1 VNEPVSAPAPAARRR
16 KPGRGLLLGALLL
29 PCALAGGGLALWW
42 GLATEPGSAWL
53 LRQVPGLEL
62 EGAQGTVLGD
72 FSARRLRYHLPGG
85 ADTLTIQ
92 GLRAH
97 GTALG
102 WHRSP
107 QLWGR
112 LLLESVSAERVELSL
127 APTTEATAA
136 PQDLRLPFALEIAS
150 LSVAELRIP
159 SLSDQPLQALQAS
172 LSLSAEGGALHR
184 ARIAALR
191 WDQRELS
198 GEASVQSGGEM
209 RVQAQLLARQPAASS
224 LGAAQL
230 PAWTARLQA
239 DGPLLHLPV
248 QAQLDSPGYSSEPSS
263 PQTLKASATLAP
275 FEAWPL
281 QALDL
286 QTQGL
291 DLAQLQRGAPRT
303 SLVGS
308 VSLRAAQ
315 AQAPLRISAALRN
328 GMAGRFDAQ
337 ALPLRQLALDLE
349 LKPWDPAS
357 LRLHQLDLQLGT
369 QTQAAGRLHAVGNL
383 GALGSSASQAGSTL
397 SIEIEGLRSELL
409 DGRLAPA
416 LASGQLRLH
425 SQAGLQALAS
435 WPPVAL
441 TLDLK
446 GRLAPELQAAEFS
459 LQAESELSLAGAKL
473 RQWRLLSGGGRLEA
487 QGALTLQ
494 QAGHWSRG
502 WNAELQARMSALDL
516 RHFWRGAAGGAWR
529 SGSQSLNASLDAR
542 LSRGPNAAG
551 TAPWRN
557 APQGQALLQIQPSQ
571 LAGLPLTG
579 ELRYARQAEA
589 APQAQLALKLA
600 GNQLQAKLAGREA
613 DRGAERLRLESDWQA
628 PQLAALQP
636 WLSGLFP
643 ALLPGLSLQGE
654 LAGTLGLELSPAGK
668 DAALPWQL
676 SSEAGLQI
684 KELRLSAKQLPAL
697 QIRQAQLQ
705 AALGGGDDAQLRLQA
720 GIQQLD
726 AGSSLHLREL
736 ALALNGPWSKHQLTL
751 SAQGD
756 YRLPGWLN
764 GSAQGPLQSG
774 GLRLSLEGA
783 WSQPLARAW
792 REGAR
797 WQARQL
803 ELLARPDNAA
813 LPAWLAASQLALQ
826 LEFGA
831 QGRLEALQAAPGR
844 LELLGAGFAWR
855 QFQLDAL
862 TAAAPQLELELAM
875 EPLAVA
881 PLLARWQPSFG
892 WGGNLVMGG
901 AARVSSGARNLKVDV
916 AVQRSAGDLSVT
928 DERGTQA
935 LGLTELRFGLLADQG
950 VWHLT
955 QAMAGQNLGA
965 LGGALTAH
973 AAAPQLL
980 PGPAAPLEG
989 VLEARVANLGTWGAW
1004 VPTGWRLGGSLFAS
1018 LSLGGKLGAPQI
1030 TGQAGGQGLSL
1041 RNPLYGVDLQQGE
1054 FGLRLSGESAR
1065 LEHLSARGGEGSLRA
1080 EGQVLLGAEP
1090 SAEFRL
1096 SAERFALLRRVDRR
1110 LVLSGESLVKLS
1122 RQGLDVGG
1130 KLRADEGLFD
1140 FTRGNAPQLDED
1152 VLVLRPEDSQEERS
1166 EAGNGASK
1174 LPVHVQLEL
1183 DLGKKLRLRGRG
1195 LDTLLAGQLK
1205 LTHSNGKPALHGVVS
1220 AVGGSFDAYAQK
1232 LEIERGQ
1239 ISFAGAADNP
1249 RLDVLAI
1256 RPGLDDVRVGVT
1268 VTGTAL
1274 NPRIKLYS
1282 EPEMRDSDKLS
1293 WLVLG
1298 RAPESLGRGD
1308 TALLQRAAMALL
1320 SGEGE
1325 STSGK
1330 LMRNLGLD
1338 ELSVHQDADEA
1349 KGTVV
1354 RLGKQLS
1361 KRVYV
1366 GYERGLN
1373 ATTGSWQLIYRIAQ
1387 RFTLRAQSGDDN
1399 ALDFIWQWKWE

>member
-1 VNEPVSAPAPAARRR
+1 VNTPVPAAERR

-62 EGAQGTVLGD
+62 EGAQGSVLGD
-72 FSARRLRYHLPGG
+72 FSARRLRYHFPGG

-112 LLLESVSAERVELSL
+112 LVLESVSAERVELSL
-127 APTTEATAA
+127 AASATATPA
-136 PQDLRLPFALEIAS
+136 PQNLRLPFALEIGS

-159 SLSDQPLQALQAS
+159 SLSEQPLQGLQAS
-172 LSLSAEGGALHR
+172 LSLGAEGGALHR

-191 WDQRELS
+191 WDQHELS

-209 RVQAQLLARQPAASS
+209 RVRAQLLARQPAASS
-224 LGAAQL
+224 IGAAQL

-248 QAQLDSPGYSSEPSS
+248 QAQLDTPGLSS

-281 QALDL
+281 QSLEL
-286 QTQGL
+286 QTLGL

-303 SLVGS
+303 SLAGR

-315 AQAPLRISAALRN
+315 ARAPLRISAALHN
-328 GMAGRFDAQ
+328 GAAGRFDEQ

-369 QTQAAGRLHAVGNL
+369 QTQAAGRLHAL
-383 GALGSSASQAGSTL
+383 GELASSASQAGSTL
-397 SIEIEGLRSELL
+397 SIDIEGLRSELL

-425 SQAGLQALAS
+425 SQAGMQALAS

-459 LQAESELSLAGAKL
+459 LQAESELSLAGLKL

-487 QGALTLQ
+487 QGAFTLR

-516 RHFWRGAAGGAWR
+516 RHFWRGAAGGVWR

-542 LSRGPNAAG
+542 LSRGPAAPGTAG

-579 ELRYARQAEA
+579 ELRYTRQGEA
-589 APQAQLALKLA
+589 APQARLALKLA
-600 GNQLQAKLAGREA
+600 GNQLQASLAGRE
-613 DRGAERLRLESDWQA
+613 GERLRLESDWQA

-636 WLSGLFP
+636 WLSGL
-643 ALLPGLSLQGE
+643 LPGLSLQGE
-654 LAGTLGLELSPAGK
+654 LAGTLGLELMPAPKNKNASK

-676 SSEAGLQI
+676 SSEAQLQI

-697 QIRQAQLQ
+697 HIRQAQLQ
-705 AALGGGDDAQLRLQA
+705 GALGSGEDAQLRLQL
-720 GIQQLD
+720 GIQQVD
-726 AGSSLHLREL
+726 AGSTLHLREL

-764 GSAQGPLQSG
+764 GSGPVQSG

-783 WSQPLARAW
+783 WSQPPLRAW

-797 WQARQL
+797 WQAHQL

-831 QGRLEALQAAPGR
+831 QGRLDALQAAPGR

-881 PLLARWQPSFG
+881 PLLARWQPGFG
-892 WGGNLVMGG
+892 WGGDLVMGG
-901 AARVSSGARNLKVDV
+901 AARVSSGARHLKVDV

-955 QAMAGQNLGA
+955 QAMAGRNLGA

-1004 VPTGWRLGGSLFAS
+1004 APTGWRLGGSLFAS

-1030 TGQAGGQGLSL
+1030 TGQAGGQALSL

-1054 FGLRLSGESAR
+1054 FGLRLNGESAR

-1110 LVLSGESLVKLS
+1110 LVLSGESLVRLS

-1152 VLVLRPEDSQEERS
+1152 VLVLRPEDSKEDKS
-1166 EAGNGASK
+1166 EAGNGVGK

-1205 LTHSNGKPALHGVVS
+1205 LTHSHGKPALNGVVS

-1239 ISFAGAADNP
+1239 ISFSGLADNP

-1282 EPEMRDSDKLS
+1282 DPEMRDSDKLS

-1330 LMRNLGLD
+1330 LMRKLGLD
-1338 ELSVHQDADEA
+1338 ELAVHQDADEA

>member
-1 VNEPVSAPAPAARRR
+1 MKRN
-16 KPGRGLLLGALLL
+16 PGRGLLLGALLL

-62 EGAQGTVLGD
+62 EGAQGSVLGD
-72 FSARRLRYHLPGG
+72 FSARRLRYRFPGG
-85 ADTLTIQ
+85 ADTLTIR

-127 APTTEATAA
+127 APSAEATAA
-136 PQDLRLPFALEIAS
+136 PQNLRLPFALDVAS

-159 SLSDQPLQALQAS
+159 SLSDQPLQTLQAS
-172 LSLSAEGGALHR
+172 LSLGADGGAMHR

-198 GEASVQSGGEM
+198 GEASVESGGKM
-209 RVQAQLLARQPAASS
+209 RVQAQLLVRQPAAAK

-248 QAQLDSPGYSSEPSS
+248 QAQLDSPGYTSEPSS

-337 ALPLRQLALDLE
+337 ALPLRQLALELE

-357 LRLHQLDLQLGT
+357 LHLQQLDLQLGT
-369 QTQAAGRLHAVGNL
+369 QTQAAGRLHALGN
-383 GALGSSASQAGSTL
+383 LGSSAGQAGSQL
-397 SIEIEGLRSELL
+397 RIDIEGLRSELL
-409 DGRLAPA
+409 DNRLAPA
-416 LASGQLRLH
+416 LASGQLRLQT
-425 SQAGLQALAS
+425 QAGLQALAA

-441 TLDLK
+441 SLDLK

-459 LQAESELSLAGAKL
+459 LQAEAALSPAGLSLQ
-473 RQWRLLSGGGRLEA
+473 QWRLLSGGGRLEA

-502 WNAELQARMSALDL
+502 WHAQLQARMSALDL
-516 RHFWRGAAGGAWR
+516 RHFWRGAAGGTWR

-542 LSRGPNAAG
+542 LSRGPTVVG
-551 TAPWRN
+551 TAPWRH

-579 ELRYARQAEA
+579 ELRYTREGEA

-600 GNQLQAKLAGREA
+600 GNQLQASLAA
-613 DRGAERLRLESDWQA
+613 DASERLRLASDWQA

-636 WLSGLFP
+636 WLSGL
-643 ALLPGLSLQGE
+643 LPGLNLQGE
-654 LAGTLGLELSPAGK
+654 LTGTLALALTPAPKGQ
-668 DAALPWQL
+668 DAAPPWQL
-676 SSEAGLQI
+676 SSEAQLQI
-684 KELRLSAKQLPAL
+684 KALRVSAKQLPAL
-697 QIRQAQLQ
+697 QIKQAQLQ
-705 AALGGGDDAQLRLQA
+705 ASLGGGEDAPLRLQA

-726 AGSSLHLREL
+726 AGSTLHLREL
-736 ALALNGPWSKHQLTL
+736 ALALDGPWSRHQLTL

-764 GSAQGPLQSG
+764 GTAQGPLQSG
-774 GLRLSLEGA
+774 GLRLSLEGG
-783 WSQPLARAW
+783 WSQPPARAW

-797 WQARQL
+797 WQVRQL
-803 ELLARPDNAA
+803 ELLARPDKPA

-831 QGRLEALQAAPGR
+831 QGRLDALQAAPGR

-881 PLLARWQPSFG
+881 PLLARWQPGFG

-901 AARVSSGARNLKVDV
+901 AARVSSGVRNLKVDV
-916 AVQRSAGDLSVT
+916 ALQRSAGDLSVT

-955 QAMAGQNLGA
+955 QAIAGQNLGA

-973 AAAPQLL
+973 AAAPQQL
-980 PGPAAPLEG
+980 PDRNAPLEG

-1018 LSLGGKLGAPQI
+1018 LSLGGTLGAPQI

-1041 RNPLYGVDLQQGE
+1041 RNPLDGVDLQQGE

-1065 LEHLSARGGEGSLRA
+1065 LEHLSARGGEGMLRA

-1152 VLVLRPEDSQEERS
+1152 VLVLRPEDGQLDRS
-1166 EAGNGASK
+1166 EAANGASK

-1183 DLGKKLRLRGRG
+1183 DLGRQLRLRGRG

-1205 LTHSNGKPALHGVVS
+1205 LTHSHGKPALHGVVS

-1256 RPGLDDVRVGVT
+1256 RPGLDDARVGVT

-1298 RAPESLGRGD
+1298 RAPESLGRAD

-1325 STSGK
+1325 SASGK

-1361 KRVYV
+1361 RRVYV

-1373 ATTGSWQLIYRIAQ
+1373 ATAGSWQLVYRIAQ